1 MGPSSKTKSDLIP
14 HPSHVVVGKRA
25 KQRIDSHPSHT
36 LYNAKRVLGRAAS
49 DPSIDILKK
58 EVEFQVTGSEEGEA
72 AFQVDDLLISPRQV
86 GSYVVF
92 HLMQIAKTF
101 LGHDN
106 LKSAVLAVPAKF
118 DSLQRQ
124 RTMEAFQHA
133 GVKIAR
139 VLEEPAA
146 AALAYGLHKK
156 EGVEKILVYD
166 FGGGTLD
173 ISILHVSEG
182 YVEVMGSDGDDRLGG
197 ADFDAAIANVLAS
210 RHEQT
215 LNDIASYSID
225 VEELSLSCAEITNDL
240 PLCSISSFHTLG
252 EKLKILLSQN
262 TEMAH
267 STCLAL
273 PPRDGNPQ
281 EADICE
287 KLVALPLQ
295 VSFEEYDKAITP
307 LLDRSI
313 LPITRLMDDLTLK
326 PAEIDEIVM
335 VGGTTRMPQVR
346 ALVAEVF
353 SNAELNTHI
362 DPDITVAYGAASV
375 ID

>member
-1 MGPSSKTKSDLIP
+1 MP
-14 HPSHVVVGKRA
+14 HPSHVVVGRRA

-36 LYNAKRVLGRAAS
+36 LYNAKRVLGRPTS
-49 DPSIDILKK
+49 DPAVTVLRN
-58 EVEFQVTGSEEGEA
+58 EVEFQIHDLEEGEV
-72 AFQVDDLLISPRQV
+72 AFQVDDMLISPRQV

-92 HLMQIAKTF
+92 HLIQITKAF

-106 LKSAVLAVPAKF
+106 VKSAVLAVPAKF
-118 DSLQRQ
+118 DTFQRQ
-124 RTMEAFQHA
+124 RTMEAFQQA

-156 EGVEKILVYD
+156 DGVEKILVYD

-197 ADFDAAIANVLAS
+197 VDFDAAVANVLAS
-210 RHEQT
+210 RHEHI
-215 LNDIASYSID
+215 LKDLALYPFD
-225 VEELSLSCAEITNDL
+225 AEDLSLTCSQITIDL

-252 EKLKILLSQN
+252 EQLKISLSQSG
-262 TEMAH
+262 EMAH
-267 STCLAL
+267 AMCLAL
-273 PPRDGNPQ
+273 PPIEGNPQ
-281 EADICE
+281 KRDICE
-287 KLVALPLQ
+287 KLVEQPLQ
-295 VSFEEYDKAITP
+295 LSLDDYNTAAKP
-307 LLDRSI
+307 LFDRSI
-313 LPITRLMDDLTLK
+313 LPITRLMDDMTLQ
-326 PAEIDEIVM
+326 PSEIDEIVM

-346 ALVAEVF
+346 ALVAEAF
-353 SNAELNTHI
+353 SDAVLNTHI